1 MVEIAKTHIQE
12 KYKERFDV
20 VMPAFLSFVFIWSF
34 LFANHK
40 VNFFSDMSQNEL
52 IVFLKWFLKSANPS
66 LLFMVL
72 LRWTSEF
79 PFSLLKRRKRETLF
93 LFVFTWLIIT
103 CIKTFDFVWLWAVF
117 VLVVLILVLPERISP
132 FMVAGA
138 MSFLM
143 GVLSGKWAWF
153 QDELKIFIQTPFIF
167 LVFNSAKKHKV
178 LSIIFAS
185 FTISVVIRGIG
196 FLGGLTA
203 LFFKSVEIAFGETKK
218 VEILSALVVSPFLF
232 FCGYFYFLEFQ
243 KGIPFQE
250 PYAFLSKI
258 HLPFVI
264 SSAYIIIYVAG
275 MWLFPKLK
283 RDQIKFLK
291 LKIQDKKRKK

>member
-1 MVEIAKTHIQE
+1 MGEIDKTHSQE

-20 VMPAFLSFVFIWSF
+20 LIPVLLFFVFIWAF

-40 VNFFSDMSQNEL
+40 VNFFGDISQDKL
-52 IVFLKWFLKSANPS
+52 IVFLKWYLKTANPS
-66 LLFMVL
+66 LLFMVI
-72 LRWTSEF
+72 LRWTSELSF
-79 PFSLLKRRKRETLF
+79 LPLKRRKRETLF

-103 CIKTFDFVWLWAVF
+103 CIKTFDFVWLWSVF

-153 QDELKIFIQTPFIF
+153 QDELKLFIQTPFFF
-167 LVFNSAKKHKV
+167 LVFNSTKKHKI
-178 LSIIFAS
+178 LSIIISS
-185 FTISVVIRGIG
+185 FILSLVIRGIG

-203 LFFKSVEIAFGETKK
+203 LFFKSIELAFGETKK
-218 VEILSALVVSPFLF
+218 VEILSALVVSPLLF

-264 SSAYIIIYVAG
+264 STTYIIIYIVSQI
-275 MWLFPKLK
+275 K
-283 RDQIKFLK
+283 IKFLK
-291 LKIQDKKRKK
+291 LKIQEKKRKK